1 MAIKGYLFVNTLQ
14 AKAVERAEELRSM
27 IRQTEGCTEILE
39 DSAEQEKLRPQ
50 WHSLL
55 SNLKRGDTIVIAKL
69 SNALRGIRELGA
81 FLSLCSSYDIRLI
94 SLLDKIDTAG
104 ILYPETSPT
113 DVLNTIGKLSSEVAT
128 LRRGIYKGQKI
139 KSLTKART
147 LKAGLKM
154 DREKTV
160 VRMYAAGHHIN
171 EIWHATG
178 YKSRTSVF
186 RVLKRNGVEL
196 NRGKRKE

>member
-14 AKAVERAEELRSM
+14 AKAVENAEQLRSM
-27 IRQTEGCTEILE
+27 IRQVEGCSEILE
-39 DSAEQEKLRPQ
+39 DGAEQERLRPQ
-50 WHSLL
+50 WRTLL
-55 SNLKRGDTIVIAKL
+55 SGIKRGDTIVVVKL

-81 FLSLCSSYDIRLI
+81 FLSFCTSYDIRLI

-104 ILYPETSPT
+104 ELFPETSPT
-113 DVLNTIGKLSSEVAT
+113 DVLKVIGRISSEVGT

-139 KSLTKART
+139 KSLAKVRSIKEC
-147 LKAGLKM
+147 LKQ

-160 VRMYAAGHHIN
+160 VRMYTAGHPIN
-171 EIWHATG
+171 EIWYTTG

-186 RVLKRNGVEL
+186 RVLKRHGVEL
-196 NRGKRKE
+196 NRGKK